1 MKSNKNKLFV
11 AICGKKIVKLHH
23 AQAEACDYHKKRYW
37 PLQGQWHDQP
47 VFVCRGSKYSTPT
60 A

>member
-47 VFVCRGSKYSTPT
+47 VFVCRGSKF
-60 A
+60 